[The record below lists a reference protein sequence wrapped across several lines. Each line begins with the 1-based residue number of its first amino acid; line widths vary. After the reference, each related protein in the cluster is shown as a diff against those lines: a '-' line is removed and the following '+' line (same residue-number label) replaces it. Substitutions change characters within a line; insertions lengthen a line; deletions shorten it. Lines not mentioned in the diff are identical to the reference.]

1 MNADVLAHSWG
12 VFFMFSSVR
21 QKVCFLEHLECEV
34 EDNYHLGKLERT
46 LAKANLLILD
56 ELSYLGVA

>member
-1 MNADVLAHSWG
+1 MNNIY
-12 VFFMFSSVR
+12 
-21 QKVCFLEHLECEV
+21 QKVCFLEHLECEA

>member
-1 MNADVLAHSWG
+1 MGN
-12 VFFMFSSVR
+12 SSLPLLT
-21 QKVCFLEHLECEV
+21 QNVCFLEHLECEV